1 MSSRRSAMLLYR
13 KHYPALFVAVWSL
26 FIFLEILYKY
36 MLNSLRVKSGRA
48 DAIRW
53 LCAGSSTVPGAAV
66 KKRWVRN
73 WPVKL
78 WTRWK
83 TRARP

>member
-1 MSSRRSAMLLYR
+1 MLLYR

-48 DAIRW
+48 DTAAREKYLAYRDLTNELILHKGKRDP
-53 LCAGSSTVPGAAV
+53 AHGAE
-66 KKRWVRN
+66 
-73 WPVKL
+73 
-78 WTRWK
+78 
-83 TRARP
+83 